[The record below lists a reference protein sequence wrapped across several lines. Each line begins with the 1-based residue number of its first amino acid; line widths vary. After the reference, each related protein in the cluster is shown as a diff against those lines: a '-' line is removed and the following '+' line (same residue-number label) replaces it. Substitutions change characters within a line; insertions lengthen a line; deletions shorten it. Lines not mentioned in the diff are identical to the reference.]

1 MSSLLG
7 FLMGGPNV
15 LLGGFLLIRL
25 LFLNIS
31 LAIGMLGNRRTTP
44 DSALVVFSVEMSKG
58 ESEQGE
64 H

>member
-1 MSSLLG
+1 
-7 FLMGGPNV
+7 MGGPNV
-15 LLGGFLLIRL
+15 LLGFFLLIRL